1 MTVKTLAAKAIVPV
15 ALSVTGFVIVCC
27 ILLYSVMKGDMVA
40 DTVRHETNLADTIVK
55 SARYA
60 MLESDRE
67 GLRNIID
74 NVGAQKGVAHVRI
87 FNKKGLIMFSAR
99 PDEVNRYVDRK
110 APGCVVCHAGAV
122 PITTMGPME
131 HARRYVDDE
140 GRYVLAITA
149 PVYNEPACY
158 QASCHVHPQAQK
170 VLGTLDI
177 GLSAEP
183 LLRTLL
189 VLKGR
194 MALFSLMVLLI
205 TVGGV
210 SALLR
215 RNVFLPIRQL
225 AAAAGRLERGDP
237 SVALPRTSGEIGQ
250 IAAALERMATA
261 QRAQGTKDGG

>member
-15 ALSVTGFVIVCC
+15 ALSVTGFVVMCC
-27 ILLYSVMKGDMVA
+27 ILLYSVMKSDMVA
-40 DTVRHETNLADTIVK
+40 DTVRHETNLADTIIK

-60 MLESDRE
+60 MLKSDRE

-74 NVGAQKGVAHVRI
+74 NVGVQQGVAHVRI

-99 PDEVNRYVDRK
+99 PDELARYVDRK
-110 APGCVVCHAGAV
+110 APGCVVCHATDV
-122 PITTMGPME
+122 PVTTMGPME
-131 HARRYVDDE
+131 HARRYVDED
-140 GRYVLAITA
+140 GRQVLAITA

-158 QASCHVHPQAQK
+158 QASCHVHPPAQK
-170 VLGTLDI
+170 VLGTLDL
-177 GLSAEP
+177 GLSADP
-183 LLRTLL
+183 LARTLR

-194 MALFSLMVLLI
+194 MMLFSLMVLLI

-225 AAAAGRLERGDP
+225 AEAAQRLERGDTP
-237 SVALPRTSGEIGQ
+237 VELPRSSGEIGQ
-250 IAAALERMATA
+250 IAAALERMS
-261 QRAQGTKDGG
+261 RAPHPRDPEGRG